1 MLKVL
6 KVNANDDYTLDIG
19 LSDGIKRAFN
29 VKPYLLG
36 VFQAL
41 KNKGYFSSVYA
52 TKYGIEWKNG
62 QDFSSDTI
70 IFDIKNQ

>member
-19 LSDGIKRAFN
+19 LSDGIGTFN